1 MSSNDLTMT
10 LVGWIATVPRHYPG
24 VEGGVP
30 FTSFRMANTR
40 RYRDRTTGQWVD
52 GRTDWFTIKAFRH
65 VARNLAESMRQGD
78 PVIVHGRLTTE
89 EYTPKEGGTRTNL
102 VIDAVAIGPD
112 LAFGTSRFARTVH
125 TTGRAEGAEES
136 TGPATD
142 TAPDAWDHPADAPDD
157 RVDGDR
163 ELDDEEDAEPD
174 GEPTTQDAA
183 AARAA
188 GLALA
193 GRG

>member
-10 LVGWIATVPRHYPG
+10 LVGWIATDPKHYPG
-24 VEGGVP
+24 AEGGVP

-65 VARNLAESMRQGD
+65 VALNVAESMRQGD

-89 EYTPKEGGTRTNL
+89 EYTPKEGGTRTSL
-102 VIDAVAIGPD
+102 VIDAAAIGPD
-112 LAFGTSRFARTVH
+112 LAFGTSRFARAVH
-125 TTGRAEGAEES
+125 TAGRAGAADETATPEGE
-136 TGPATD
+136 D
-142 TAPDAWDHPADAPDD
+142 TADRPDGAAHEPAGDEEHDDEAYDDDPDA
-157 RVDGDR
+157 R
-163 ELDDEEDAEPD
+163 DEAE
-174 GEPTTQDAA
+174 AVS
-183 AARAA
+183 
-188 GLALA
+188 LALA